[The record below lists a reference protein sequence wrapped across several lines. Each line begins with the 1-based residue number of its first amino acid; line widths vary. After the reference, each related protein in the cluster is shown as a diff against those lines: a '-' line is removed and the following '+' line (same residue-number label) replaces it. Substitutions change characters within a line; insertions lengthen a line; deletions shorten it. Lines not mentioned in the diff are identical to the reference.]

1 MRRPRLT
8 IVLSG
13 MIAADP
19 NQGGATWAVL
29 QYLLGLRRLGHEV
42 FLVEPVPAAS
52 LRPLTPTPLPPG
64 ERGRGEGVG
73 LEHSANA
80 AYFRRV
86 VAEFGLEG
94 SAALLLAGTR
104 QTVGL
109 PHDDLCRAARRAG
122 MLINISGMLADEALT
137 GAVPV
142 RVYLDLDPA
151 FNQLWHATQGI
162 DMRFARHTHF
172 VTVGQAVGTPG
183 CSVPDCGVAWIP
195 TLQPVVLEHWPA
207 TGAPLTPP
215 SPPSDGGEGGVR
227 GALTT
232 VGNWRGYGSVEHD
245 GVFYGQKAHSLR
257 RFLTLPA
264 RIGED
269 FFLALAIH
277 PDEHRDLAA
286 LAANGWQLADP
297 AEVAGTPAAYRRFI
311 QGSKAE
317 FGIAKSGYVVSRCGW
332 FSDRSACYLASGR
345 PVLAQETGFSRF
357 LPAGEGLFPFET
369 AEDVLAAIEGLNR
382 DYGRHARAARTLAE
396 DYFDSDKV
404 LTQLLARI
412 GVDS

>member
-1 MRRPRLT
+1 MTRPRLT

-29 QYLLGLRRLGHEV
+29 QYVLGLRRLGHEV
-42 FLVEPVPAAS
+42 FLVEPLPAAS
-52 LRPLTPTPLPPG
+52 LRPLTPTPLPRG
-64 ERGRGEGVG
+64 ERGGGEGVG

-86 VAEFGLEG
+86 TAEFGLEG

-109 PHDDLCRAARRAG
+109 SHDELCRAVRRAG
-122 MLINISGMLADEALT
+122 VLINISGMLADEALT

-162 DMRFARHTHF
+162 DMRFAGHTHF

-183 CSVPDCGVAWIP
+183 CPVPDCGLAWIP
-195 TLQPVVLEHWPA
+195 TLQPVVLEHWPTA
-207 TGAPLTPP
+207 G
-215 SPPSDGGEGGVR
+215 DVVHD
-227 GALTT
+227 ALTT

-264 RIGED
+264 RTEEK
-269 FFLALAIH
+269 FLLALAIH
-277 PDEHRDLAA
+277 PDERRDLAT

-297 AEVAGTPAAYRRFI
+297 AE
-311 QGSKAE
+311 
-317 FGIAKSGYVVSRCGW
+317 
-332 FSDRSACYLASGR
+332 
-345 PVLAQETGFSRF
+345 
-357 LPAGEGLFPFET
+357 
-369 AEDVLAAIEGLNR
+369 
-382 DYGRHARAARTLAE
+382 
-396 DYFDSDKV
+396 
-404 LTQLLARI
+404 
-412 GVDS
+412 